1 MPQASLQKGDS
12 LQQLNKYI
20 YKKLKKEE
28 TLREEVSLITR
39 VTTLF
44 IQISSFEKS
53 NHKTYKKK
61 NGKVWPIQR
70 KKN

>member
-53 NHKTYKKK
+53 NHKT
-61 NGKVWPIQR
+61 
-70 KKN
+70 